1 MGRRAGLTARDIEP
15 ILPKLRATIL
25 PTRRESTITFCCLR
39 TKLGVIRRG
48 VAKRGTNVG
57 IIAHS
62 PLVPIV
68 VAIVVTNVVAFA
80 ARLGRANRV
89 DNSVGIRV
97 GSRADTSL
105 VSRAS
110 AKPARAWGRET

>member
-1 MGRRAGLTARDIEP
+1 M
-15 ILPKLRATIL
+15 
-25 PTRRESTITFCCLR
+25 R

-80 ARLGRANRV
+80 ARLGRASRV
-89 DNSVGIRV
+89 DTSVGTRV
-97 GSRADTSL
+97 GTRADTSL